1 MDSGEAPRKKTS
13 AWAKIRKHFSDL
25 GFTNR
30 LGLLLVGLIAAGL
43 IMGFILANKAIDNS
57 YTGAL
62 ACFTIV
68 FTPIGTAC
76 SIVLQKIV
84 EKNMQ
89 ENTSADGEGI
99 VYAAAKAAGFNQN
112 GSSGEDDNWESPRI

>member
-1 MDSGEAPRKKTS
+1 MDSNETPKKKTS
-13 AWAKIRKHFSDL
+13 SWAKIKKHFSDL

-30 LGLLLVGLIAAGL
+30 LGLILVGLIAIGL
-43 IMGFILANKAIDNS
+43 VMGFTLANKAIDNS

-99 VYAAAKAAGFNQN
+99 VYAAAKAAGFNQYN
-112 GSSGEDDNWESPRI
+112 DDDDDDWESPAI